1 MTSIWMDR
9 LYSCPKINFISKLER
24 RISNLFL
31 SFIFSFLSPFSE
43 RRNQSIEFFVQR
55 QSSHWFVTC
64 LELQFVNYSS
74 DFSFFFLF
82 LLVSFVR
89 PIIPSFVHTPTFSR
103 YYTRQKLLTMLPT
116 EEERSRIQEAQAA
129 NPDLPLGSAEQFLLT
144 LASISELPARLKLW
158 AFKLDFE
165 NSEKVSWNH
174 VFISFRHF

>member
-1 MTSIWMDR
+1 MTSIWIDR

-24 RISNLFL
+24 RISSLFL
-31 SFIFSFLSPFSE
+31 NL
-43 RRNQSIEFFVQR
+43 
-55 QSSHWFVTC
+55 
-64 LELQFVNYSS
+64 
-74 DFSFFFLF
+74 SFFFLISIF
-82 LLVSFVR
+82 GEMKSIDWICHMSWTPVCELFFWFFFFFSLVSFVR
-89 PIIPSFVHTPTFSR
+89 PIIPSFVHTPTFFR

-174 VFISFRHF
+174 IFISFRHF